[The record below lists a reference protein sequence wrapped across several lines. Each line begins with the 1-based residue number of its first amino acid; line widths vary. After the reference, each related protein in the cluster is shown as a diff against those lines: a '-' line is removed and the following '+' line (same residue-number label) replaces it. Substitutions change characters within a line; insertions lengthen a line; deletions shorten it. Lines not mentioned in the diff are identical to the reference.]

1 MNRSFFRRA
10 ARFSSYS
17 FLLPLVLPL
26 AVPLVARAQTQ
37 ELPPA
42 EPAATQPL
50 PKVPENSAPPA
61 VAPLASPALIPDIK
75 LPFEVVP
82 PENTPFAES
91 RRLPAPSDGLPQI
104 SPPIATGQEPPGGQF
119 TLQALDD
126 KEPELIYLGEQKLII
141 SEKPVRLSYGK
152 FSVVGDRLVIDSN
165 KNLATLT
172 GKLDVKSGD
181 QTLTGRTLTY
191 DIDSGIWQ
199 LFDLEKTFPPE
210 FFPSQSVIEPIF
222 VRGAKITGA
231 QGRVTGTDFSVSSC
245 KIGHY
250 YILSR
255 EVRFYRDSEENPTRI
270 VLRRNSIYVLGKRI
284 VPLPV
289 FSVNLNSGISRRVP
303 LQPIVG
309 QNSYDGVF
317 VKSTY
322 SLAANSK
329 RTDNILIDLLQK
341 RGLGLGF
348 NRELAAG
355 AGVFYL
361 YALSGKSGGRQI
373 DSRINRIWKIS
384 KPLTATLNFQSTQNS
399 SAGFTGS
406 SRNSDVSFIYERP
419 NVQSNLLLRSGQSDS
434 GGSGFKDFGLTL
446 QHRQT
451 IGKLSIDAGTVYSAN
466 SYGAGNESKTMDNTV
481 LLNWR
486 QKRLDVF
493 LRAENHDD
501 LTGTNQRNGA
511 YQLERLPEFGFV
523 TDTSRTKI
531 PFFSKFA
538 PGNLALGFG
547 EFNEPSSGQKL
558 MRTAFTYNFNPRTLS
573 LLKRGSFKSEL
584 TAVGRF
590 EQAFYSNNTARYN
603 YDTFLNFNNELGRAS
618 LRLNYIKQQFRGFT
632 PFQFDF
638 LFPSESVDAT
648 MAYRLADKF
657 DFELTGGQDLE
668 NNVAR
673 DVVTQIRYRPK
684 KSIFLSF
691 GANYSRETSQ
701 FGDIVSNLHYE
712 RPNKRFLQGSLD
724 LGVRYSA
731 QSNKLSRVNA
741 AADVAITKKTRI
753 QALGSY
759 NGFSSAFDFAQIRL
773 TRDLH
778 CFNLYATYDQ
788 QRKEFRLDLALKAFP
803 FFDSRFGRNDSGTGF
818 SPYFGQIQ

>member
-10 ARFSSYS
+10 APLSG
-17 FLLPLVLPL
+17 LLLFPLI
-26 AVPLVARAQTQ
+26 AHAQNQ
-37 ELPPA
+37 DLPPA
-42 EPAATQPL
+42 EPAAAKPSPL
-50 PKVPENSAPPA
+50 PVEKDAP
-61 VAPLASPALIPDIK
+61 PALIPDIK
-75 LPFEVVP
+75 QPFEVTP
-82 PENTPFAES
+82 SGGTPFAEE
-91 RRLPAPSDGLPQI
+91 RKPPPPAENLPEI
-104 SPPIATGQEPPGGQF
+104 SPPTVSGKELPGGQF
-119 TLQALDD
+119 TLQSLDD

-172 GKLDVKSGD
+172 GKLTVKSGD
-181 QTLTGRTLTY
+181 QNLSGRTLTY
-191 DIDSGIWQ
+191 DLDSGVWQ

-210 FFPSQSVIEPIF
+210 FFPNQSVIEPIY
-222 VRGAKITGA
+222 VRGQKITGD

-245 KIGHY
+245 NRGHY

-255 EVRFYRDSEENPTRI
+255 EVRFYRDKEDEPTRI

-303 LQPIVG
+303 LQPTFG
-309 QNSYDGVF
+309 QNAYDGVF

-322 SLAANSK
+322 SLAANAK
-329 RTDNILIDLLQK
+329 RTDNLLIDLLQK

-348 NRELAAG
+348 NRELASG

-361 YALSGKSGGRQI
+361 YALTGKSGGRQI
-373 DSRINRIWKIS
+373 DSRVNRIWKIS

-406 SRNSDVSFIYERP
+406 SRTGDLNFSYEKP
-419 NVQSNLLLRSGQSDS
+419 NIQSSLLLRSGQSD
-434 GGSGFKDFGLTL
+434 GSGSSFKDFGVTL

-451 IGKLSIDAGTVYSAN
+451 IGKFSVDAGTVYSTN
-466 SYGAGNESKTMDNTV
+466 SFGAGNDSKTMDNTV

-486 QKRLDVF
+486 QKRLDLF

-523 TDTSRTKI
+523 TDTARTKI

-558 MRTAFTYNFNPRTLS
+558 SRTAFTYNFNPRTFT
-573 LLKRGSFKSEL
+573 LLKRGTFKSEL

-590 EQAFYSNNTARYN
+590 EQAFYSNDTARYN
-603 YDTFLNFNNELGRAS
+603 YDTFLNFNTELGRAS
-618 LRLNYIKQQFRGFT
+618 VRLNYIKQQFRGFT

-638 LFPSESVDAT
+638 LFPSQSIDGT
-648 MAYRLADKF
+648 LAYRIADKF
-657 DFELTGGQDLE
+657 EFELTGGQDLE
-668 NNVAR
+668 NKVAR
-673 DVVTQIRYRPK
+673 DIVTQIRFRPRK
-684 KSIFLSF
+684 TIFLSF

-701 FGDIVSNLHYE
+701 FGDLVSNLHYE
-712 RPNKRFLQGSLD
+712 RPDKRFLQGTVD

-731 QSNKLSRVNA
+731 QSNKLSRINA
-741 AADVAITKKTRI
+741 AADMAITKKTHI

-759 NGFSSAFDFAQIRL
+759 NGFSSTFDFAQIRL

-778 CFNLYATYDQ
+778 CFNLYATFDQ
-788 QRKEFRLDLALKAFP
+788 QRKEIRFDLALKAFP
-803 FFDSRFGRNDSGTGF
+803 FFDTRFGRNDTGTGF
-818 SPYFGQIQ
+818 TPYFGQVQ